1 MENTKLFFDSPGFAS
16 TFSVSDP
23 SFLET
28 PWYTCC
34 SSTWISHFAPASLP
48 HLSFRGRLRISPK
61 RMRWWTAGSQTC
73 PVLQNDMEES
83 LQWQEVVQEMNSV
96 FSPAHPDFLPSPVSD
111 VPQTPLAP
119 QGASSAKPLLNC
131 FISWSWLPALPHCSS
146 SLLLKS
152 WTSVLWQN
160 LLNSRGPF
168 LYNYFYQQF

>member
-16 TFSVSDP
+16 TFSVSEP

-34 SSTWISHFAPASLP
+34 SSTWISYFAPASLP
-48 HLSFRGRLRISPK
+48 HLSFRGRLLTSPK

-83 LQWQEVVQEMNSV
+83 LQWHKVVQAMKPR
-96 FSPAHPDFLPSPVSD
+96 FSPQPCLWCPSDTIGSPRPPALQS
-111 VPQTPLAP
+111 PAKT
-119 QGASSAKPLLNC
+119 ASFS
-131 FISWSWLPALPHCSS
+131 ALPHGSS

-152 WTSVLWQN
+152 WTSVFWQN
-160 LLNSRGPF
+160 LPELQKSLP
-168 LYNYFYQQF
+168 L